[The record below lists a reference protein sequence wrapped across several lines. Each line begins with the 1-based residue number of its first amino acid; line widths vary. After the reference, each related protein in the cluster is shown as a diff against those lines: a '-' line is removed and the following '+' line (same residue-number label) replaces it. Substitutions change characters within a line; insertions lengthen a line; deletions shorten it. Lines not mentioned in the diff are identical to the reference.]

1 MPVRP
6 PSGTVTFLFTGI
18 QDFLRRWDEAPAEM
32 AAAQRVHDRIVREA
46 IEGHGGHVFAT
57 DGDGFRAA
65 FATAASAAEAAVEAQ
80 RTLRADTTIG
90 FAVRM
95 GLHTGETVERDGD
108 YSGSEVN
115 RAARLTALAHGGQ
128 VLVSDTAEM
137 LLRNRLSLRP
147 LGEHVLRGL
156 RGRISVYQVVADG
169 LRTGFPVLRSAEQI
183 AGNLPRQVTS
193 LVGRDDQV
201 RHGAERRA
209 RPATGHAHRRRRGR
223 QDADGVRGRRRAR
236 WGLPR
241 WSVARRAGGGRRS
254 GVDPRRHRD
263 GARDHAAGRHSADHT
278 VAATLAAKR
287 LLLVVDN
294 CEHVLKAAGSAI
306 EMIVGRS
313 GNVRVLA
320 TSREAL
326 GVDGETVLDVSP
338 LAVAGGTSPTPSR
351 CSSTGRVPCVTTSGS
366 ATRTRRRP

>member
-18 QDFLRRWDEAPAEM
+18 QDFLRLWDEAPAEM

-65 FATAASAAEAAVEAQ
+65 FATAASAAEAAVEVQ

-156 RGRISVYQVVADG
+156 RGRISV
-169 LRTGFPVLRSAEQI
+169 
-183 AGNLPRQVTS
+183 
-193 LVGRDDQV
+193 
-201 RHGAERRA
+201 
-209 RPATGHAHRRRRGR
+209 
-223 QDADGVRGRRRAR
+223 
-236 WGLPR
+236 
-241 WSVARRAGGGRRS
+241 
-254 GVDPRRHRD
+254 
-263 GARDHAAGRHSADHT
+263 
-278 VAATLAAKR
+278 
-287 LLLVVDN
+287 
-294 CEHVLKAAGSAI
+294 
-306 EMIVGRS
+306 
-313 GNVRVLA
+313 
-320 TSREAL
+320 
-326 GVDGETVLDVSP
+326 
-338 LAVAGGTSPTPSR
+338 
-351 CSSTGRVPCVTTSGS
+351 
-366 ATRTRRRP
+366 